1 MKTVVVTSFDANYL
15 QYSYVFVKTLS
26 ENYHGSTVLDL
37 YCLVP
42 EDVLGMENIFV
53 ENLGDV
59 SNLNIKFICSD
70 KFSKFSANERV
81 SGSEWISKNAWHR
94 IFIPS
99 LCKDFDRVVYIDSD
113 TMIMRDVSPLI
124 NFNLTNK
131 FAAFI
136 ENNFNSAER
145 VFEDQDRVYF
155 NAGVFVAD
163 LNYWRSL
170 GLEEKMIN
178 DVLLHGVTLMLEQ
191 DRLNIA
197 FNDVVITFKIKLS
210 NTKFAALIPIGA
222 PTINGG
228 VFVIKSDIYK
238 MDGKCNT
245 NYRYQLI
252 DFFNRKKLLFNILH
266 KQFCCRQL
274 LLSKVY

>member
-26 ENYHGSTVLDL
+26 ENYHGNTALEL

-42 EDVLGMENIFV
+42 EDVLSMEKMFV

-59 SNLNIKFICSD
+59 SNLNIKFVCSD
-70 KFSKFSANERV
+70 SFSRFSSNKEV
-81 SGSEWISKNAWHR
+81 SGYEWISKNAWHR

-99 LCKDFDRVVYIDSD
+99 ICKDFDKVVYIDSD
-113 TMIMRDVSPLI
+113 TMIARDISPLI

-136 ENNFNSAER
+136 ENNFNSAHR
-145 VFEDQDRVYF
+145 LFGDQDRIYF

-170 GLEEKMIN
+170 NLEEKITKE
-178 DVLLHGVTLMLEQ
+178 VLSEGVTLMLEQ
-191 DRLNIA
+191 DRLNLA
-197 FNDVVITFKIKLS
+197 FNGVFQPLPITFNYPAYYEDSWQVAITNPLVIHFLGPNKPWKAESTTLPLAVKWREKHYEI
-210 NTKFAALIPIGA
+210 T
-222 PTINGG
+222 G
-228 VFVIKSDIYK
+228 V
-238 MDGKCNT
+238 NL
-245 NYRYQLI
+245 NE
-252 DFFNRKKLLFNILH
+252 
-266 KQFCCRQL
+266 
-274 LLSKVY
+274 